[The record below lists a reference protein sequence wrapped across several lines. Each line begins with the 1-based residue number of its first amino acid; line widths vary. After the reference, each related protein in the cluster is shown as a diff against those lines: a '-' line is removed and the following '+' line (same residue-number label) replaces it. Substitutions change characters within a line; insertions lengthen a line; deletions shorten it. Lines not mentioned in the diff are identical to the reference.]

1 MSGEETDRPPERERA
16 QAHRLPERDRPW
28 MMRTYAGH
36 STARAS
42 NELYRRNLEKGQTG
56 LSVAFDLP
64 TQTGYDPD
72 DELARGEVGKVGVPV
87 AHRGDMEALMEGI
100 PLGEMNTSMTINAT
114 AAWLLALYIVAA
126 EAQGVPQE
134 RLQGTTQND
143 IIKEFLARGTYA
155 FPPAPSM
162 RLIADT
168 IAYTVEH
175 VPKWNPINICSYHLQ
190 EAGAT
195 PVQEIAYAMSNA
207 IAVLDAVQERMGAL
221 PGGPGSAGA
230 PPGDPARIVQDSAG
244 APPEDPGRLA
254 RDSAGTSAGDHDPI
268 ARVFGRISFFVN
280 AGVRFVEEHAKLRA
294 MGILW
299 EELGRER
306 YGVTDPKLLRLR
318 YGVQVNSLGLT
329 EAQPENNVQ
338 RIVLEALAVTIGR
351 DARARAIQLPAW
363 NEALGLPR
371 PWDQQWSLRIQ
382 QVLAY
387 ETDILEYPDIFEGSK
402 VMEGLVAELLEG
414 ARAEMAVVAEHGG
427 AVEAVP
433 YMKGAL
439 VDSHRERLRRI
450 ETGEQTV
457 VGQNRF
463 AESEESPLTA
473 DAQGGILVVDPEVE
487 AQQIEALRR
496 WRSRREEDAVDG
508 ALVELA
514 RVASD
519 PRESLMPSTI
529 AAARAGATTGEWAAT
544 LRGVFGSYRAPTGVG
559 EASAPAEAVD
569 ADGDVGAGAGA
580 AAMELAQLR
589 EQVAALTERLGRR
602 PKILVGKPGLDGHSN
617 GAEQIAVRAR
627 DAGMDVVY
635 EGIRL
640 TPAQI
645 AASALQEG
653 VHVIGL
659 SILSGS
665 HRELIPAVLDALRE
679 AGVTAPVVVGGIIPE
694 QDVAPLQEAG
704 VAAVYTPKDF
714 DLTRIVRDIVELVGE
729 RNAAVASV

>member
-1 MSGEETDRPPERERA
+1 MSGEKPP
-16 QAHRLPERDRPW
+16 RLPEHDRPW

-87 AHRGDMEALMEGI
+87 SHRGDMAALMDGI
-100 PLGEMNTSMTINAT
+100 PLAEMNTSMTINAT
-114 AAWLLALYIVAA
+114 ASWLLALYIVAA
-126 EAQGVPQE
+126 EEQGVAQE

-155 FPPAPSM
+155 FPPGPSM
-162 RLIADT
+162 RLIADM

-207 IAVLDAVQERMGAL
+207 IAVLDAARERVGERGQEIME
-221 PGGPGSAGA
+221 
-230 PPGDPARIVQDSAG
+230 Q
-244 APPEDPGRLA
+244 
-254 RDSAGTSAGDHDPI
+254 
-268 ARVFGRISFFVN
+268 VFGRVSFFVN

-294 MGILW
+294 MSILW

-306 YGVTDPKLLRLR
+306 YGVREERHLRFR

-338 RIVLEALAVTIGR
+338 RIVLEALAVTLGR

-387 ETDILEYPDIFEGSK
+387 ETDILEYPDIFEGSI
-402 VMEGLVAELLEG
+402 VIEGLVAELLEG
-414 ARAEMAVVAEHGG
+414 ARAEMAVVSEHGG

-450 ETGEQTV
+450 ESGEQVV

-463 AESEESPLTA
+463 AETELSPLTA
-473 DAQGGILVVDPEVE
+473 GGSGPAHPILVVDPALE
-487 AQQIEALRR
+487 AEQIEAVRA
-496 WRSRREEDAVDG
+496 WRSQRDQAAVDL
-508 ALVELA
+508 ALAQLA
-514 RVASD
+514 ETASD
-519 PRESLMPSTI
+519 RNGAENLMIPTI
-529 AAARAGATTGEWAAT
+529 AAARAGATTGEWART
-544 LRGVFGSYRAPTGVG
+544 LREVFGSYRAPTGVG
-559 EASAPAEAVD
+559 EAAAV
-569 ADGDVGAGAGA
+569 AGDGQLG
-580 AAMELAQLR
+580 ELR
-589 EQVAALTERLGRR
+589 EEVSRLQEKLGRR

-627 DAGMDVVY
+627 DSGMDVVY

-640 TPAQI
+640 TPSQI

-665 HRELIPAVLDALRE
+665 HRELIPAVIDALRD
-679 AGVTAPVVVGGIIPE
+679 AGVAAPVVVGGIIPE
-694 QDVAPLQEAG
+694 QDVAALERAG

-714 DLTRIVRDIVELVGE
+714 DITRIMRDIVALVGAGA
-729 RNAAVASV
+729 NGSCANGSA

>member
-1 MSGEETDRPPERERA
+1 MSSDRFP
-16 QAHRLPERDRPW
+16 RLPERDRPW

-36 STARAS
+36 STAKAS
-42 NELYRRNLEKGQTG
+42 NELYRRNLAKGQTG

-72 DELARGEVGKVGVPV
+72 DELARGEVGKVGVPIS
-87 AHRGDMEALMEGI
+87 HRGDMAALMDGI
-100 PLGEMNTSMTINAT
+100 PLDEMNTSMTINAT

-126 EAQGVPQE
+126 EEQGASQE
-134 RLQGTTQND
+134 QLQGTTQND

-155 FPPAPSM
+155 FPPAASM
-162 RLIADT
+162 RLIADM

-207 IAVLDAVQERMGAL
+207 IAVLDAAHDRVQA
-221 PGGPGSAGA
+221 AHV
-230 PPGDPARIVQDSAG
+230 GDEAAAQKLM
-244 APPEDPGRLA
+244 EQ
-254 RDSAGTSAGDHDPI
+254 
-268 ARVFGRISFFVN
+268 VFGRISFFVN
-280 AGVRFVEEHAKLRA
+280 AGVRFIEEHAKLRA
-294 MGILW
+294 MGVLW

-306 YGVTDPKLLRLR
+306 YGVREERHLRFR

-338 RIVLEALAVTIGR
+338 RIVLEALAVTLGR

-387 ETDILEYPDIFEGSK
+387 ETDVLEYPDIFEGSI
-402 VMEGLVAELLEG
+402 VMDGLVSELLDG

-427 AVEAVP
+427 AVEAVA
-433 YMKGAL
+433 YMKAAL
-439 VDSHRERLRRI
+439 VDSHRERIRRI
-450 ETGEQTV
+450 EAGEQVV

-463 AESEESPLTA
+463 AETESSPLTA
-473 DAQGGILVVDPEVE
+473 DAEGGILVVDPAVE
-487 AQQIEALRR
+487 AQQIEDVRA
-496 WRSRREEDAVDG
+496 WRAARDQAAVDA
-508 ALVELA
+508 ALGELA
-514 RVASD
+514 EAAAAPEQSVN
-519 PRESLMPSTI
+519 LMDATI
-529 AAARAGATTGEWAAT
+529 AAARAGATTGEWART
-544 LRGVFGSYRAPTGVG
+544 LREVFGSYRAPTGVG
-559 EASAPAEAVD
+559 EAAAAPADE
-569 ADGDVGAGAGA
+569 
-580 AAMELAQLR
+580 ELSELR
-589 EQVAALTERLGRR
+589 EEVARLQEKLGRR

-627 DAGMDVVY
+627 DSGMDVVY

-665 HRELIPAVLDALRE
+665 HRELIPAVIGALRE
-679 AGVTAPVVVGGIIPE
+679 AGVQAPVVVGGIIPE
-694 QDVAPLQEAG
+694 QDVEGLRSAG

-714 DLTRIVRDIVELVGE
+714 DITRIMRDIVELVGAE
-729 RNAAVASV
+729 GARDDGAAAAPVAVAGSAASPSGASANGAA